1 MAELEEIREAMA
13 DDLEIDFEKM
23 TLWTRMRLSV
33 FESGEEPPPPWRP
46 DPYFMRKLDE
56 NDLGHLKEPLCVVQK
71 LTVAGLVELIRTDR
85 PKFLPTLQKEYGVAK
100 LPERQK
106 LRDIINEIANPPA
119 GSEDFIRDQYK
130 EELAIWPYA
139 VVQGEKFIPSSDAEC
154 MVTAIPP
161 SATQKYK
168 VRVRDPKV
176 TGIDLRSRR
185 AENSGKP
192 AGGTLPALEN
202 GEIVV
207 GDEVSWST
215 EDPNLNVHIYVVNAA
230 APSMGYIQGWVHFND
245 LVPLN
250 EDGSEKHI
258 ANPVSDYKIQRQI
271 QEYFEEGYFQLSVIR
286 AIKNGITNKP
296 DNYTF
301 RQWLDLIYMKVRG
314 PALIKLGYYPNNKG
328 LDEYMATVYTG
339 DNYSHLSDE
348 DYVLLTDA
356 HNRIVQLMGGNDPGR
371 IPDAMAQRKAGQ
383 TVDMASALANEG
395 EPEPEAAPAEEPAA
409 APEAAEV
416 S

>member
-1 MAELEEIREAMA
+1 M
-13 DDLEIDFEKM
+13 
-23 TLWTRMRLSV
+23 
-33 FESGEEPPPPWRP
+33 
-46 DPYFMRKLDE
+46 
-56 NDLGHLKEPLCVVQK
+56 QK

-207 GDEVSWST
+207 MVMRSYLWSLLTSEVSWST
-215 EDPNLNVHIYVVNAA
+215 ED
-230 APSMGYIQGWVHFND
+230 
-245 LVPLN
+245 
-250 EDGSEKHI
+250 
-258 ANPVSDYKIQRQI
+258 R
-271 QEYFEEGYFQLSVIR
+271 
-286 AIKNGITNKP
+286 T
-296 DNYTF
+296 
-301 RQWLDLIYMKVRG
+301 
-314 PALIKLGYYPNNKG
+314 
-328 LDEYMATVYTG
+328 
-339 DNYSHLSDE
+339 
-348 DYVLLTDA
+348 
-356 HNRIVQLMGGNDPGR
+356 
-371 IPDAMAQRKAGQ
+371 
-383 TVDMASALANEG
+383 
-395 EPEPEAAPAEEPAA
+395 
-409 APEAAEV
+409 
-416 S
+416 